1 MLRGCSDTKN
11 VYTSFLEEGYKRW
24 LDPAKKFYRAE
35 NKKKKQFIKRRERKF
50 DEMLI
55 ITVKMRIENVGI
67 SKL

>member
-35 NKKKKQFIKRRERKF
+35 NKKKTVYKEKRKEIRWDAYYYSKDEDRKCW
-50 DEMLI
+50 DI
-55 ITVKMRIENVGI
+55 
-67 SKL
+67 